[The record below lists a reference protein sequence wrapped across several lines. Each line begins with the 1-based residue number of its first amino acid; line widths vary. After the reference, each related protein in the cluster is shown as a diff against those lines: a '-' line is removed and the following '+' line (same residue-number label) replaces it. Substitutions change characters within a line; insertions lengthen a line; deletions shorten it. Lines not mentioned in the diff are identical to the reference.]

1 VSDEFLDLLEHELI
15 GAARRRARSAPAP
28 SQRGAATRWRLQLGA
43 AGHGMLMA
51 GATAAVAL
59 VAGVLVLTTRGTAI
73 TGGGSSTAAVGAI
86 RCRPAPAASTVALR
100 ATRVVRLPGAIT
112 VALLPATRCH
122 HRVVFARVTSAHGGL
137 PRTVSLGTIQAIDS
151 GRAFRQQRVLVSV
164 AGGGR
169 VAIAMV
175 PRGVVAIECRLPG
188 GHMTRRFEVHARVAA
203 IPAVAARGD
212 CTTER
217 V

>member
-1 VSDEFLDLLEHELI
+1 MSDEFLDVLEHQLVD
-15 GAARRRARSAPAP
+15 AARRRASAAP
-28 SQRGAATRWRLQLGA
+28 TLRGAAARWRLHLGA
-43 AGHGMLMA
+43 AGHGILMA
-51 GATAAVAL
+51 SSAAAVAL
-59 VAGVLVLTTRGTAI
+59 VAGVLVMTTRGTPIAA
-73 TGGGSSTAAVGAI
+73 GGPSAAGVSAVH
-86 RCRPAPAASTVALR
+86 CRPASASTVALR

-122 HRVVFARVTSAHGGL
+122 HHVVFARVTSAHGGS
-137 PRTVSLGTIQAIDS
+137 PTTVSLGTMRAIDS
-151 GRAFRQQRVLVSV
+151 GRAFRQHRALVSI

-175 PRGVVAIECRLPG
+175 PRGVVAIECRFPG
-188 GHMTRRFEVHARVAA
+188 GHVTRRFEVHARVAA
-203 IPAVAARGD
+203 IPAVVARGD